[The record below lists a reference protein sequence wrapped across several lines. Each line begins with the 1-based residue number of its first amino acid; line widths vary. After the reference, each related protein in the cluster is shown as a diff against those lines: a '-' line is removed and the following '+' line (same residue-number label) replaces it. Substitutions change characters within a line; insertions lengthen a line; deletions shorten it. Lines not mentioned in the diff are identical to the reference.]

1 MICHLFNIFYNNFY
15 QDILI
20 MLRTKSIFCKYDLH
34 SSIGAERTSL
44 TQSCCVIIGIEMVV
58 LYHRLFIDCFFGG

>member
-1 MICHLFNIFYNNFY
+1 MICHLLNIFYNNFY

-34 SSIGAERTSL
+34 SSIGAERITPN
-44 TQSCCVIIGIEMVV
+44 QNCCVIIGIERVV
-58 LYHRLFIDCFFGG
+58 LHHRLLLDCFFGG